1 MFDQLAKR
9 SNRLWVYTTGRFA
22 EERRSFLCYLSS
34 RGHSLLTLRN
44 VNKLLLAIAERGATV
59 TSPFYLTIFLVCR
72 QRLVSLLGL
81 A

>member
-22 EERRSFLCYLSS
+22 EERRSFLCCLSS

-44 VNKLLLAIAERGATV
+44 VNRLLLVIAERVNVGQRKPITGRQIARAA
-59 TSPFYLTIFLVCR
+59 LT
-72 QRLVSLLGL
+72 
-81 A
+81 